1 MHSIINTLISL
12 VYRKPN
18 FPLMLHYT
26 ISRTQTTFPPGGLT
40 ILHDKF
46 LVALVLSFASPLLL
60 TCKKLLNGVVALYM
74 LICTSQTT
82 NFVSLMHMFPLSH
95 LTASKKDLTLI
106 HISRIFF
113 DNPSRPISSVFLW
126 VTLMFALR

>member
-1 MHSIINTLISL
+1 MHLIINTSISL
-12 VYRKPN
+12 VCRKPN
-18 FPLMLHYT
+18 FPSMLHYT

-74 LICTSQTT
+74 LIYISLTK
-82 NFVSLMHMFPLSH
+82 NFVSLMRMFPLSH
-95 LTASKKDLTLI
+95 PTASKKDLTLI
-106 HISRIFF
+106 RISRIFF
-113 DNPSRPISSVFLW
+113 DNLSP
-126 VTLMFALR
+126 